1 MSTSVLNLG
10 AVAALLTRLLEEPWD
25 AEQLGLLKERLMRH
39 GAELQGQL
47 PELLLR
53 CPNPDE
59 AVRHWLADKDLS
71 HWQPQAH
78 GGTAAQGWQFETAGW
93 NRGRGAEAMTPA
105 EIARAH
111 ADGGLDA
118 MLSPGVAS
126 DISVHCLEAALLAGA
141 IALAAQLLQRRQAWN
156 GSRPS
161 DRKELLQESVKAA
174 GLSALSGAGLS
185 LVVSLALVALPGGQ
199 HLMTAAIISS
209 AMRVV
214 HGEGEQAFSLHRP
227 QKVQKRGKWGGED

>member
-1 MSTSVLNLG
+1 MSASVLNVG
-10 AVAALLTRLLEEPWD
+10 AVAALLTRLLEQPWD
-25 AEQLGLLKERLMRH
+25 AEQLALLQERLLRH

-71 HWQPQAH
+71 HWWPQTH

-93 NRGRGAEAMTPA
+93 NRSRGAEVMSPP

-111 ADGGLDA
+111 ADGGMDA
-118 MLSPGVAS
+118 LWSPGVAS
-126 DISVHCLEAALLAGA
+126 DVAGHCLEAALLAGG
-141 IALAAQLLQRRQAWN
+141 IALAAQLLKHRKNW
-156 GSRPS
+156 S
-161 DRKELLQESVKAA
+161 DALPCERLEFLQKAVRAA

-185 LVVSLALVALPGGQ
+185 LVVSLSLALIPGGQ
-199 HLMTAAIISS
+199 VLLLAATVSS
-209 AMRVV
+209 ASRLLPGMGEKAFNMR
-214 HGEGEQAFSLHRP
+214 A
-227 QKVQKRGKWGGED
+227 